1 MIASFKNKIFLVLKF
16 LLKFLKI
23 SFLLLFF
30 ILILIISLKFYKSED
45 LKKIRNNENLRII
58 FILTTEDQKVFEGA
72 YFCDISFINKK
83 IFVFPISKNV
93 RLIDNEENKIYLK
106 NFYKEI
112 FNPKNKKDKKQKE
125 DKKDLFPKFVSEI
138 NNFYA
143 LDDIRKIDF
152 YVYISSN
159 TIQQFNNKFLN
170 LNENLDNYENKSYV
184 SLDSLKI
191 IDTKYSDETVF
202 WKYINFEIFFKT
214 FNIFNIYKFL
224 DLKIDL
230 TKNLKRRDF
239 FSIIK
244 NFNLGKIADSLKNKN
259 FKIKDMSY
267 LQDFSLGKIKNS
279 NLNFLYFIEILIQNK
294 RLSDEFQIIFITR
307 DDDLYGKNRFY
318 IKNILKNFENIKKVN
333 LDKKPIIEVLNAAG
347 EKGLSLNITRKLRDN
362 HFDVQPWGNY
372 PFRKNRT
379 MIIDRKNNFENA
391 ELVYNFLQKGIII
404 SKPDKNSF
412 VDITIILGKDF
423 VESFQNEN

>member
-1 MIASFKNKIFLVLKF
+1 M
-16 LLKFLKI
+16 
-23 SFLLLFF
+23 
-30 ILILIISLKFYKSED
+30 
-45 LKKIRNNENLRII
+45 
-58 FILTTEDQKVFEGA
+58 
-72 YFCDISFINKK
+72 
-83 IFVFPISKNV
+83 
-93 RLIDNEENKIYLK
+93 
-106 NFYKEI
+106 
-112 FNPKNKKDKKQKE
+112 
-125 DKKDLFPKFVSEI
+125 
-138 NNFYA
+138 
-143 LDDIRKIDF
+143 
-152 YVYISSN
+152 
-159 TIQQFNNKFLN
+159 
-170 LNENLDNYENKSYV
+170 
-184 SLDSLKI
+184 DSLKI